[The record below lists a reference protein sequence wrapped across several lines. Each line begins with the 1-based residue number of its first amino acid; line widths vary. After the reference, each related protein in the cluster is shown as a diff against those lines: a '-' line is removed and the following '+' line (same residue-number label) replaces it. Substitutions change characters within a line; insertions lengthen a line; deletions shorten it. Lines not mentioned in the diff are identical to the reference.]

1 MTEDTSTLPPP
12 TPSAPVV
19 PKTPPRIA
27 AFLAQPNGTLVGPGK
42 PFATLADLCKWLRQ
56 EAGYE
61 AVSLFAGEPCLDVGL
76 AAASHQYCYDRL
88 GFFADL
94 GTPAIR
100 MESHIVG
107 QRMLV
112 HPAELCRFKG
122 FAGPKLAE
130 LSNDVGFHEAAAADE
145 MVKVIQATHN
155 LGFKRLVDFS
165 GNRAWTAAN
174 YPWSAYPKHLL
185 LKALLLV
192 FLKHRNTLRLCAELG
207 IVKGLE
213 LHPGED
219 LNSPYLLW
227 LFRELVKKVAP
238 EIVPAIGA
246 NFDASHPTLIGD
258 DAAKHAA
265 FLADEGLLSMCHLKD
280 GERWRHLSP
289 TSPELRGGS
298 IRGDFA
304 GRWSLSPRRFCTFGL
319 GMADWSKILPILLQA
334 HQDQAAGLDFV
345 VEAECSRLPNML
357 QGLKVGA
364 ENARRA
370 RAGKAL
376 LEVSDVVPEPA
387 DGGNWEQFAVTE
399 GLLPDTMLAMGL
411 QESLDVAGLVKD
423 LDDLDPA
430 IWARFS

>member
-1 MTEDTSTLPPP
+1 MTEKSPVTTAPPP
-12 TPSAPVV
+12 DAPVATKPQ
-19 PKTPPRIA
+19 PKVA
-27 AFLAQPNGTLVGPGK
+27 AFLAQPCGTLVGPGK
-42 PFATLADLCKWLRQ
+42 PFATLADLCKWLHQ

-61 AVSLFAGEPCLDVGL
+61 AVSLFAGDPCIDIGL
-76 AAASHQYCYDRL
+76 ATGNTQYCQDRL
-88 GFFADL
+88 GFFRDL

-100 MESHIVG
+100 MEAHVVG
-107 QRMLV
+107 QRMLM

-122 FAGPKLAE
+122 FAGPRLAA
-130 LSNDVGFHEAAAADE
+130 LSDEVGLHEAAATDE

-174 YPWSAYPKHLL
+174 YPWSAYPKGLL

-192 FLKHRNTLRLCAELG
+192 LLKHRSTLRLCAELG
-207 IVKGLE
+207 IVKGFE

-227 LFRELVKKVAP
+227 LFRELAKRVAP

-265 FLADEGLLSMCHLKD
+265 FLAEQGLLSMCHLKD
-280 GERWRHLSP
+280 GERWRHLNP
-289 TSPELRGGS
+289 ASPELRGGS

-304 GRWSLSPRRFCTFGL
+304 GKWSSSPRRFCTFGL
-319 GMADWSKILPILLQA
+319 GMADWSKILPILLQV
-334 HQDQAAGLDFV
+334 HHNQVDDIDFV

-376 LEVSDVVPEPA
+376 LDVSDVVPKPA
-387 DGGNWEQFAVTE
+387 DGGDWEDFAFTK
-399 GLLPDTMLAMGL
+399 GLTPETLLAMTE
-411 QESLDVAGLVKD
+411 QESSDIAEMVKG
-423 LDDLDPA
+423 LDDLEPEVA
-430 IWARFS
+430 KRFS